1 MKVCQ
6 LQIAWV
12 ENMETHIVS
21 VQYTGKV
28 CFWFQKAITGIS
40 GSPSKG
46 QLTEIDILIFS
57 YPLLKERVMGKI

>member
-1 MKVCQ
+1 
-6 LQIAWV
+6 
-12 ENMETHIVS
+12 METHIVS

-46 QLTEIDILIFS
+46 QLTEIDILIFFLS
-57 YPLLKERVMGKI
+57 AIEREGDG